1 MDPKVEAELE
11 AEAPPKT
18 EPEEAVVVA
27 PNTEDVLEDGAPPN
41 TDPADFAPNIELD
54 VVVVDPK
61 TEAAVVAAVFDSKT
75 DVVDADEE
83 LNTEEAVVADPNTAA
98 AVVALVTESEPDDVD
113 VDEAVVLA
121 TPPNNELVVDV
132 EPPNTDSIVL
142 FSDDKTVVAVVA
154 GLLPKA
160 GNVDD

>member
-11 AEAPPKT
+11 AKAPPKT

-61 TEAAVVAAVFDSKT
+61 TEAAVVAAVFDSNT

-83 LNTEEAVVADPNTAA
+83 LNTEEAVVADPNTA

-132 EPPNTDSIVL
+132 EPPNTDPIVL
-142 FSDDKTVVAVVA
+142 FSVDKTVVAVVA
-154 GLLPKA
+154 GSLPKA

>member
-1 MDPKVEAELE
+1 ME
-11 AEAPPKT
+11 
-18 EPEEAVVVA
+18 
-27 PNTEDVLEDGAPPN
+27 
-41 TDPADFAPNIELD
+41 
-54 VVVVDPK
+54 VDPK
-61 TEAAVVAAVFDSKT
+61 TEAAVVAAVFDSNT
-75 DVVDADEE
+75 DAVDADEE

-132 EPPNTDSIVL
+132 EPPNTDPIVL
-142 FSDDKTVVAVVA
+142 FSVDKTVVAVVA

>member
-98 AVVALVTESEPDDVD
+98 VVALVTESEPDDVD

-132 EPPNTDSIVL
+132 EPPNTDPIVL
-142 FSDDKTVVAVVA
+142 FSVDKTVVAVVA